1 MPDFANNGQGQEPS
15 QGQSDNP
22 IDVFN
27 EQIPLM
33 SEDDGLIVPSSFREE
48 NIFDDPAPPAEN
60 QAPASAN
67 PIDQSQ
73 NPAGGENP
81 FSPEENIFKDE
92 LVEKFAEKK
101 ENSFDPDEAI
111 KKLQEQGFV
120 VEKKEIESEDKLEQA
135 ELQRLNSE
143 YQSAQEFLTKSNDA
157 IITEKLRNDLAK
169 EYRDYGKGHLINTE
183 EFEIE
188 VESKFERIS
197 ENETTK
203 NMYADNIRR
212 GIQQY
217 AEGVKEKTKEIS
229 DKKELRFK
237 QQLAS
242 KRKNLQ
248 GAIGGL
254 MKTKFLGFDVNA
266 EVANEIYQDITSG
279 NFTKEIEA
287 NPALIA
293 EFALYKKNRE
303 AIMQSF
309 GGATYGEGVKAAVDA
324 INKGGTATKSS
335 LQQAVT
341 GSSNAQGSISRRQA
355 WQMPEIED
363 SNERKPAQEIVAGR
377 GSY

>member
-1 MPDFANNGQGQEPS
+1 MPNFADNGQGQEPS

-60 QAPASAN
+60 PAPAN
-67 PIDQSQ
+67 PIDQST
-73 NPAGGENP
+73 NSTENENP
-81 FSPEENIFKDE
+81 FAPEENIFKDE

-101 ENSFDPDEAI
+101 ENTFDPDEAI

-120 VEKKEIESEDKLEQA
+120 VEKKEIESEDQLEQA

-143 YQSAQEFLTKSNDA
+143 YQSAQEFLTKSNDV

-169 EYRDYGKGHLINTE
+169 EYRDYGKAHLINTE
-183 EFEIE
+183 EFDIE
-188 VESKFERIS
+188 VESKFERIA

-212 GIQQY
+212 GIQEY
-217 AEGVKEKTKEIS
+217 AEGVKGKTKEIS

-237 QQLAS
+237 QQLAA
-242 KRKNLQ
+242 KRKDLQ

-254 MKTKFLGFDVNA
+254 MKTKFLGIDVNA

-324 INKGGTATKSS
+324 INKSGTATKSS
-335 LQQAVT
+335 LQQAMT